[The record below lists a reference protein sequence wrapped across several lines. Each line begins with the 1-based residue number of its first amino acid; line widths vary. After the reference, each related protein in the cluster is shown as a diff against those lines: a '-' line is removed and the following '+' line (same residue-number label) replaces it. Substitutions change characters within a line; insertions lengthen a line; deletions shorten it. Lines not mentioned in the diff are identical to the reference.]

1 MNKMRYHVSIH
12 YYSLATMFICLFLN
26 FYMLLNA
33 FSVINVFFN
42 NVNRELSDVQ
52 AGFGE
57 GRETRDQI
65 VKIHCI
71 IEKAGNLKKMYFCFM
86 DYAKAFDC
94 VNHNKLWNILN
105 KTGLPDHLTHLL
117 KSLYTEQEATVRTG
131 HGTTDWLLIGKRVLQ
146 GCILSL

>member
-1 MNKMRYHVSIH
+1 MKNLEYQDIYALISVIKDICIMNKMHYHVSIH

-26 FYMLLNA
+26 FYMLLNV

-52 AGFGE
+52 AGFGK

-71 IEKAGNLKKMYFCFM
+71 IEKAGN
-86 DYAKAFDC
+86 
-94 VNHNKLWNILN
+94 
-105 KTGLPDHLTHLL
+105 
-117 KSLYTEQEATVRTG
+117 
-131 HGTTDWLLIGKRVLQ
+131 
-146 GCILSL
+146 